1 MLDFKNYNDYEL
13 IYYIREGSEAALVFM
28 IKKYEPLIKKL
39 ATTLIG
45 FSDKKDDLIQ
55 EGFLIFM
62 KCVEKYNDNMN
73 CCFYSYF
80 IISLRR
86 CFYKLIKD
94 EYYNMPI
101 LEEDPYYIDIESTY
115 KNFKG
120 RDFFFEDD
128 KINMFDLCII
138 GDTSIRQYA
147 TIYNIPYKKA
157 LALYEDVKKELKLKY
172 YNISN

>member
-1 MLDFKNYNDYEL
+1 MI
-13 IYYIREGSEAALVFM
+13 IY
-28 IKKYEPLIKKL
+28 
-39 ATTLIG
+39 
-45 FSDKKDDLIQ
+45 
-55 EGFLIFM
+55 
-62 KCVEKYNDNMN
+62 
-73 CCFYSYF
+73 
-80 IISLRR
+80 
-86 CFYKLIKD
+86 

-101 LEEDPYYIDIESTY
+101 LEEDPYYIDIDSIY

-147 TIYNIPYKKA
+147 IIYDIPYKKA